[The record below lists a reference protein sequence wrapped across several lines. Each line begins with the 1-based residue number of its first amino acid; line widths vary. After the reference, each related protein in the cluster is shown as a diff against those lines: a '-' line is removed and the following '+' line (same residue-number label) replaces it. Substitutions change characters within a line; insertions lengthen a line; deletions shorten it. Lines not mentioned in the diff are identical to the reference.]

1 MYCPKCATP
10 ASTDQKFCRS
20 CGLSLETIPELL
32 ASQSSEGEQRQS
44 RRNRLQR
51 WGFFITATGL
61 VFLFALA
68 SVWLGEMWRG
78 DLSPTEMRMGD
89 LGPTTVRIMNLLMGI
104 GLPVFLVGLCLIGYW
119 AYLSLPKASAHR
131 PSARALPPAQ
141 PTTKLPPVHRPEP
154 EASVTEH
161 TTELLEDSE
170 VSVRTPARQRE

>member
-1 MYCPKCATP
+1 
-10 ASTDQKFCRS
+10 
-20 CGLSLETIPELL
+20 
-32 ASQSSEGEQRQS
+32 
-44 RRNRLQR
+44 
-51 WGFFITATGL
+51 
-61 VFLFALA
+61 
-68 SVWLGEMWRG
+68 MWRG